1 MSESASRQISPA
13 LESAIK
19 TGKNGRG
26 VSPPDGQRPDL
37 VAVSRPILPFYRY

>member
-13 LESAIK
+13 LASAIK
-19 TGKNGRG
+19 TVRG

-37 VAVSRPILPFYRY
+37 VAVSRLILPFHRY